1 MPRWHFCHYLNSE
14 RRALQV
20 AIKPTGNVAGT
31 ATVTNAQDFTFQRS
45 FPGQGADDDI
55 VVASTR
61 AYIAALNKLRAF
73 LKSKGVLSSEDENG
87 VGSESAEEGRRRE
100 RTGALEPLAAA

>member
-1 MPRWHFCHYLNSE
+1 
-14 RRALQV
+14 V

-31 ATVTNAQDFTFQRS
+31 ATVTNAQDLTFQRS

-73 LKSKGVLSSEDENG
+73 LKNKGILLSEDENG
-87 VGSESAEEGRRRE
+87 AGSQGAEEGRRRVHE
-100 RTGALEPLAAA
+100 GAMEPSAAA